1 MNRKT
6 GILLI
11 ILCIVSSACI
21 SCSKKET
28 VNWKTYS
35 HSLFSFQYPSEW
47 VMEEQEANITVVG
60 PQINGYFINMKVDYN
75 NQIGFTLEEFME
87 TVESQ
92 NQLEMLPD
100 YIDGGVKPITID
112 SIEGFQRELQTSVT
126 TEDAKQTLFVTLT
139 YFVFQPS
146 TGLVIT
152 TECPVESY
160 MSYKKTFETMLNSFS
175 FGG

>member
-1 MNRKT
+1 MNKK
-6 GILLI
+6 ISFLLI
-11 ILCIVSSACI
+11 IFFIVSSTWI
-21 SCSKKET
+21 SCSKKT
-28 VNWKTYS
+28 TTDWKTFS

-47 VMEEQEANITVVG
+47 IIEEKETNITIVG

-75 NQIGFTLEEFME
+75 DQIDFTVEEFME

-92 NQLEMLPD
+92 NQLELLPD
-100 YIDGGVKPITID
+100 FIDGGEKHIKID
-112 SIEGFQRELQTSVT
+112 DIEGLQRELQTSVT
-126 TEDAKQTLFVTLT
+126 TEDTKQTLFVTLT

-160 MSYKKTFETMLNSFS
+160 ISYKKTFETMLKSFS